1 MVTNVDR
8 GRFTCVTNDGIS
20 LSAIKSRDLGRR
32 GVVVGDLVRIQSD
45 SNGNQDSLS
54 RIVEIVDRKNTL
66 RRSAD
71 DNDDTERIIVA
82 NVDLMV
88 IVTATTNPEPR
99 LGLIDRCLT
108 AAFDAHIPTVLVI
121 TKSDLASPEFL
132 LSQYQSMGLTIISL
146 QKDGQIEELQK
157 LLEGKHSVFIGH
169 SGVGKSTLVNRLAPH
184 ANRATGTVNEVTGRG
199 RHTSSSAVA
208 INVGKNTWI
217 IDTPGIRSFG
227 LAHINADDVV
237 HSFPDCAEVIQ
248 ECPRGCSHDETECA
262 LNSWALN
269 QDQSKRVESLRRLLR
284 SLRSEEKF

>member
-8 GRFTCVTNDGIS
+8 GRFTCVTDDGIS

-121 TKSDLASPEFL
+121 TKSDLAPPNFSYLNINLWGSP
-132 LSQYQSMGLTIISL
+132 
-146 QKDGQIEELQK
+146 
-157 LLEGKHSVFIGH
+157 
-169 SGVGKSTLVNRLAPH
+169 
-184 ANRATGTVNEVTGRG
+184 
-199 RHTSSSAVA
+199 SS
-208 INVGKNTWI
+208 
-217 IDTPGIRSFG
+217 R
-227 LAHINADDVV
+227 
-237 HSFPDCAEVIQ
+237 
-248 ECPRGCSHDETECA
+248 
-262 LNSWALN
+262 
-269 QDQSKRVESLRRLLR
+269 
-284 SLRSEEKF
+284 